1 MLRRRRIESTPNSSS
16 TLLIVGLGNFGQ
28 KYDGTRHNVGADT
41 VHALVGR
48 YGVRLRKSKE
58 LAVSAE
64 VRDAEGSLVL
74 AIPQMYMNESGLA
87 VRRLMHR
94 YNIEDFNNLIV
105 IHDELDL
112 PTGIIK
118 IKIDGGLAGHNG
130 LKSIESHL
138 HTRDFARIRIGSG
151 PVNDG
156 VKGRDYVLSRP
167 SKEEKYKLDQA
178 ISNSAEA
185 IEFILSKGYA
195 AAMNKF
201 NA

>member
-1 MLRRRRIESTPNSSS
+1 MLRRRRTERTSNSSS

-41 VHALVGR
+41 VHALAGR
-48 YGVRLRKSKE
+48 YGVRLKKSKE
-58 LAVSAE
+58 LAISAE
-64 VRDAEGSLVL
+64 VRDADGSLAL

-87 VRRLMHR
+87 VHRLMHR

-138 HTRDFARIRIGSG
+138 HTRDFARIRIGIG

>member
-1 MLRRRRIESTPNSSS
+1 MLRRRRTERTPNSSTS
-16 TLLIVGLGNFGQ
+16 FLVVGLGNFGQ
-28 KYDGTRHNVGADT
+28 KYDGTRHNVGTDT
-41 VHALVGR
+41 VHALVER

-58 LAVSAE
+58 LAISAE
-64 VRDAEGSLVL
+64 VKATGGSLVL

-87 VRRLMHR
+87 VHRLMHR

-138 HTRDFARIRIGSG
+138 HTRAFARVRIGIG

-178 ISNSAEA
+178 ISNSADA
-185 IEFILSKGYA
+185 IEFILSEGYA

>member
-1 MLRRRRIESTPNSSS
+1 
-16 TLLIVGLGNFGQ
+16 
-28 KYDGTRHNVGADT
+28 
-41 VHALVGR
+41 
-48 YGVRLRKSKE
+48 
-58 LAVSAE
+58 
-64 VRDAEGSLVL
+64 
-74 AIPQMYMNESGLA
+74 
-87 VRRLMHR
+87 MHR

-138 HTRDFARIRIGSG
+138 HTRAFARVRIGIG

-178 ISNSAEA
+178 ISNSADA
-185 IEFILSKGYA
+185 IEFILSEGYA

>member
-1 MLRRRRIESTPNSSS
+1 MLRRRRIERTPNSSPS
-16 TLLIVGLGNFGQ
+16 LLIVGLGNFGQ

-41 VHALVGR
+41 VHALVAR

-58 LAVSAE
+58 LAISAE
-64 VRDAEGSLVL
+64 VKVAEGSLVL

-87 VRRLMHR
+87 VHRLMHR

-138 HTRDFARIRIGSG
+138 HTRDFARIRIGIG

-167 SKEEKYKLDQA
+167 SKEQKYKLDQA

-185 IEFILSKGYA
+185 IECILSEGYA